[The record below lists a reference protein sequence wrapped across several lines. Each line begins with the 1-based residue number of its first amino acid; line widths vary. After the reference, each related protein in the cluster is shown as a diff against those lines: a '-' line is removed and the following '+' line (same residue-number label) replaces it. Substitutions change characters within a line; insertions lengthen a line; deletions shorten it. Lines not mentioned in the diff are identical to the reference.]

1 MAPGRRSRAIH
12 LPHPLILSLILPVL
26 THTQSPPPWKPAPAY
41 HASSVFVQGQAFYV
55 NGGYNI
61 NDSTVAIQT
70 FSIDLSASFNVSS
83 PPYTKL
89 GDAPHFGRAM
99 NTLLKDGQGWYFRAN
114 GGKASIYNLQTQT
127 VSDAGTHNLIENATF
142 TTIATVP
149 GKGDIIFPTEVT
161 TLTLRLVG
169 NYLRA
174 DILQPSEL
182 SRSRLYA
189 LAPSNSAQ
197 AVFALA
203 GFLDESNRSSSA
215 LLRFDAA
222 NSTWSNVELKEGAP
236 SSRQGACMVPAHN
249 GTKLVVFGGF
259 PATTITNITNM
270 PGDSLSDIYVLD
282 AANLTWTKGQD
293 GGEGRA
299 RSSHACAISGDSF
312 IAWGG
317 ISTAGT
323 PPAQILSVYD
333 LKSNTWQ
340 DKFAPDPKL
349 DSGSTSSGSNVGTI
363 AGGIGAAVLLVARV
377 DAKRDYVP
385 SCGDLA
391 LRSPEA
397 VYRHPQEDEMQ
408 AKERVLDEYRRRREV
423 QLEQQR
429 ELDRQ
434 IEKELAEVQMLREKQ
449 SGTPKSAEEREM
461 RGPQYWDIG
470 SQVDLH
476 RGSYFGAST
485 LLRDGVTWLNILS
498 STQAAS
504 YNIQTAISTP
514 SPSIPAFN
522 NLSGLR
528 AVTDAATDVIIPN
541 GYSFTNTTST
551 YTMRYSSSTS
561 TATPLL
567 QSPDLNNL
575 TFYAIAWSN
584 SARAAFMFGGYYPS
598 AQSDTKGLYRLDSD
612 ATSWTKLDTTGGPS
626 ARESACMVPANNG
639 TKLVVF
645 GGLLA
650 PRTFLG
656 DISIFDVTTSTWTRG
671 QDGGETRTRTGHVC
685 AVSGDK
691 FVTWG
696 GEGALTVSNP
706 SKVEVVSVYSL
717 TRDT

>member
-1 MAPGRRSRAIH
+1 MAPGRRRRAIRG
-12 LPHPLILSLILPVL
+12 PHPLILSLILPVL

-41 HASSVFVQGQAFYV
+41 HASSVFVEGQAFYV

-70 FSIDLSASFNVSS
+70 FSIDLSAPFNVSS

-89 GDAPHFGRAM
+89 GDALHFGRAM
-99 NTLLKDGQGWYFRAN
+99 NTLLKDGQGWYFRAD

-127 VSDAGTHNLIENATF
+127 VSDAGAHNLIENATF
-142 TTIATVP
+142 TSIATVP

-169 NYLRA
+169 NYIRA

-203 GFLDESNRSSSA
+203 GFLDKYNSSSSA
-215 LLRFDAA
+215 LLRFDAT

-259 PATTITNITNM
+259 PATMITNITNM

-312 IAWGG
+312 LAWGG
-317 ISTAGT
+317 ISTAGM

-340 DKFAPDPKL
+340 DKFAPGLKL
-349 DSGSTSSGSNVGTI
+349 DSGSTSSGSNVGPI
-363 AGGIGAAVLLVARV
+363 AGGIGAAVLLAASMFLIYRRRTTTKASNASRVMQFGRPQTKELWLRSSPHSTRTNQPHDPGV
-377 DAKRDYVP
+377 DAERDYVP
-385 SCGDLA
+385 SYVDLA

-397 VYRHPQEDEMQ
+397 VYRHPQEDEVQ
-408 AKERVLDEYRRRREV
+408 AKERVLDDYRRRREI

-434 IEKELAEVQMLREKQ
+434 IEKEMAEVQMLREKQ
-449 SGTPKSAEEREM
+449 SGTPKSAGERDR
-461 RGPQYWDIG
+461 RGPQYWGIG
-470 SQVDLH
+470 SQVDLQ
-476 RGSYFGAST
+476 RSGSFFGAST
-485 LLRDGVTWLNILS
+485 DYHGSEPRNPQAIYVN
-498 STQAAS
+498 STHQLK
-504 YNIQTAISTP
+504 I
-514 SPSIPAFN
+514 
-522 NLSGLR
+522 
-528 AVTDAATDVIIPN
+528 
-541 GYSFTNTTST
+541 
-551 YTMRYSSSTS
+551 
-561 TATPLL
+561 
-567 QSPDLNNL
+567 
-575 TFYAIAWSN
+575 
-584 SARAAFMFGGYYPS
+584 
-598 AQSDTKGLYRLDSD
+598 
-612 ATSWTKLDTTGGPS
+612 
-626 ARESACMVPANNG
+626 
-639 TKLVVF
+639 
-645 GGLLA
+645 
-650 PRTFLG
+650 
-656 DISIFDVTTSTWTRG
+656 
-671 QDGGETRTRTGHVC
+671 
-685 AVSGDK
+685 
-691 FVTWG
+691 
-696 GEGALTVSNP
+696 
-706 SKVEVVSVYSL
+706 
-717 TRDT
+717 